1 MILISDGKI
10 KVNLR
15 TLQDASVING
25 YIYVFLTRDLR
36 LVYRNLRI
44 LELCY
49 IFYINDIGY
58 VKRKDAEILFL
69 NTENTNE
76 TERETVLYDLS
87 FGSSD
92 LPGRQYY

>member
-36 LVYRNLRI
+36 LVYRILRI
-44 LELCY
+44 LDLSY
-49 IFYINDIGY
+49 IF
-58 VKRKDAEILFL
+58 
-69 NTENTNE
+69 
-76 TERETVLYDLS
+76 
-87 FGSSD
+87 
-92 LPGRQYY
+92 

>member
-58 VKRKDAEILFL
+58 VKRKDAKAQRFYL

-76 TERETVLYDLS
+76 TEIKGNG
-87 FGSSD
+87 FI
-92 LPGRQYY
+92 